1 MYWKRFK
8 CLLALKQYDAIW
20 IQYETLPY
28 LPFFIENLFGLY
40 KNKIIVDY
48 DDAIF
53 HIYDQHKNFLVR
65 CFLNNKIKQV
75 MKHAHTVIVGNSY
88 LEEYAKKSG
97 AKKIICIPT
106 VVDTNK
112 YSPSTMNATHNTP
125 IKIGWLGS
133 PSTQHN
139 LHVIQSALHRL
150 TNKLHVEYHVMGT
163 TQSFNINNITLIKH
177 EWSEE
182 RQQTFLNSID
192 IGIMP
197 LTEELFTK
205 GKCGYKL
212 IQYMAYAKPVLATP
226 IGINT
231 EIITNDLN
239 GFLCSSENEWFNA
252 LKMLAS
258 DQTLRQTLGANGRK
272 IVEEKYSLK
281 ANQEKLLACFS
292 S

>member
-8 CLLALKQYDAIW
+8 YLLTAKQYDAVW

-97 AKKIICIPT
+97 AKKIIRIPT
-106 VVDTNK
+106 VVDTDK
-112 YSPSTMNATHNTP
+112 YSPTTIDDGGNTP

-139 LHVIQSALHRL
+139 LYVIQSALHRL
-150 TNKLHVEYHVMGT
+150 SKERHVEYHVMGT
-163 TQSFNINNITLIKH
+163 TDDFDIPHLTLIKH
-177 EWSEE
+177 KWSEE
-182 RQQTFLNSID
+182 QQREFLNSIN

-197 LTEELFTK
+197 LTEEVFTQ

-231 EIITNDLN
+231 EIVTNHLN
-239 GFLCSSENEWFNA
+239 GFLCSSENEWLDA
-252 LKMLAS
+252 LKTLAS
-258 DQTLRQTLGANGRK
+258 DQTLRQTLGKNGQK

-281 ANQEKLLACFS
+281 ANQEKLLSCFLS
-292 S
+292 